1 MRTRGS
7 HLYHIYSPSRQRSQ
21 REHEHFN
28 NVWQLQSIIVDRLI
42 GEQYD
47 WVDAVWIDYCR
58 MPSGLFMLMYTI
70 FNRANNYKIIFQNVT
85 NLTDVEIPIGFLE
98 KNLPTIKF

>member
-7 HLYHIYSPSRQRSQ
+7 HLYSVYSPGRQRSQ

-28 NVWQLQSIIVDRLI
+28 NVWQLQSIIPDRLT

-47 WVDAVWIDYCR
+47 WVEVLWVDYCR
-58 MPSGLFMLMYTI
+58 LPSGLFVLVYTVFDRTGHYSI
-70 FNRANNYKIIFQNVT
+70 LFQNVT
-85 NLTDVEIPIGFLE
+85 RLDDIEPSITFLE
-98 KNLPTIKF
+98 KNLQIIKK